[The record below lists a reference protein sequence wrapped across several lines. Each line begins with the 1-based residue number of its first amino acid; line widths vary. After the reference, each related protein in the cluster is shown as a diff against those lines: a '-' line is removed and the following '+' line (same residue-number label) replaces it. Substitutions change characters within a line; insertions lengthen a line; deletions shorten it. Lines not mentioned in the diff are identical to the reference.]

1 MKLTVNIFVATLT
14 LVAAACGTG
23 SDKSKQLEALKKEQA
38 ALTKEIARLE
48 SELAATGGPVAP
60 VKAKEVTV
68 SVLDVR
74 PFDHYIQTQGKVESM
89 ENILVSAKM
98 MGIITHVYAR
108 AGETVSK
115 GQTLAQIDNSVIVRS
130 IEELI
135 SGLDLANTV
144 YERQKNLWSQK
155 IGTEIQFLQAK
166 NNKESLEKRLATLNE
181 QNEMSKIKAPV
192 SGTID
197 EVFVKL
203 GENVA
208 PGMPAV
214 RVVNS
219 ADLKVRL
226 DISESFASNIRR
238 GNKALISLP
247 DAKQRITASVTF
259 VGRSIDALSRTFP
272 VEIKLPSGSDVR
284 PNMSAVVRVV
294 YESVP
299 QAIVVPINVI
309 QNINNEKVV
318 YVAETAGKTTVARKR
333 VVQVEG
339 VFDNLAQVTQ
349 GLQKGDRIITV
360 GYQGLNDG
368 EAIKL

>member
-1 MKLTVNIFVATLT
+1 MKSIVKIFVISSV
-14 LVAAACGTG
+14 LVLASCGG
-23 SDKSKQLEALKKEQA
+23 SGDKAQQLEALKKEQA
-38 ALTKEIARLE
+38 ALAKQIAQLE
-48 SELAATGGPVAP
+48 TELAGADGQPVS
-60 VKAKEVTV
+60 VKAKEVSV
-68 SVLDVR
+68 SELGVR

-98 MGIITHVYAR
+98 MGVITHVYAR
-108 AGETVSK
+108 AGEAVAK

-130 IEELI
+130 IEELK
-135 SGLDLANTV
+135 SGIELANTV
-144 YERQKNLWSQK
+144 YERQKNLWDQK

-192 SGTID
+192 NGTVD
-197 EVFVKL
+197 DVFVKL

-219 ADLKVRL
+219 ADLKVKL
-226 DISESFASNIRR
+226 DVSESFATTINR
-238 GNKALISLP
+238 GNKALVSLP
-247 DAKQRITASVTF
+247 DMKKNVTASVTF

-284 PNMSAVVRVV
+284 PNMTAVVRVV

-299 QAIVVPINVI
+299 QAIVVPVNVI
-309 QNINNEKVV
+309 QNINGEKVV
-318 YVAETAGKTTVARKR
+318 YVAESNGTATVARRR
-333 VVQVEG
+333 VVQVNG
-339 VFDNLAQVTQ
+339 VFDNLAQVSK
-349 GLQKGDRIITV
+349 GLAKGDRLITF

-368 EAIKL
+368 EAIKI

>member
-1 MKLTVNIFVATLT
+1 MKTITITNVAFSL
-14 LVAAACGTG
+14 LLLSACGG
-23 SDKSKQLEALKKEQA
+23 GGDKAQQLEALKKEQA
-38 ALTKEIARLE
+38 ALSKKIAQLE
-48 SELAATGGPVAP
+48 TELAGAGNAAIS

-68 SVLDVR
+68 TELTPR

-98 MGIITHVYAR
+98 MGIVTSVYAR
-108 AGETVSK
+108 AGEAVAK

-130 IEELI
+130 IEELK
-135 SGLDLANTV
+135 SGLELANTV
-144 YERQKNLWSQK
+144 YERQKNLWDQK

-166 NNKESLEKRLATLNE
+166 NQKESLEKRLATLNE

-192 SGTID
+192 SGTVD

-219 ADLKVRL
+219 ADLKVKL
-226 DISESFASNIRR
+226 DISESFVTTVKKGDKS
-238 GNKALISLP
+238 LISLP
-247 DAKQRITASVTF
+247 DMKTNVVATVTF

-272 VEIKLPSGSDVR
+272 VEIKLPGGSDVR
-284 PNMSAVVRVV
+284 PNMTAVVKVV
-294 YESVP
+294 YESFP
-299 QAIVVPINVI
+299 QAIVVPVNVI
-309 QNINNEKVV
+309 QNINGEKVV
-318 YVAETAGKTTVARKR
+318 YVAETNGTTTVARKR
-333 VVQVEG
+333 VVKVAG
-339 VFDNLAQVTQ
+339 VFDNQAQVSK
-349 GLQKGDRIITV
+349 GLAKGDRLITF

-368 EAIKL
+368 EAIKI